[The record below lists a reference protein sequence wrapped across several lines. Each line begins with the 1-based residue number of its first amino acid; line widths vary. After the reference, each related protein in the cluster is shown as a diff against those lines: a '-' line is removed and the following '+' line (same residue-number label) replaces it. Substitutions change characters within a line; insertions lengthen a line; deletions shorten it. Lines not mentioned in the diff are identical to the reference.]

1 MGNCNL
7 KCCSCIER
15 KDTYYNQISSHPS
28 QKREFNQ
35 SQQNRECDFYDL
47 LTFQNIFI
55 NNEKKQVKTNVHTI
69 EDYKNKNNWNKYNEK
84 TKETNYK
91 EISFKYS
98 KKETNDRYYSPN
110 NRYDNIFDTIKYEK
124 NKIDKYNENNENK
137 EEDIVVYERKSPT
150 ITPRYFR
157 TNFKTIKNNTYNK
170 YFDKIEDAKKKLDM
184 TENYH
189 NKITNLFPI
198 KYNKDKYI
206 TYFTNDDNKN

>member
-15 KDTYYNQISSHPS
+15 KGTYYNQITSHPS
-28 QKREFNQ
+28 YKSELNQ
-35 SQQNRECDFYDL
+35 SLHSRECGFYNL
-47 LTFQNIFI
+47 LTFQNMNI
-55 NNEKKQVKTNVHTI
+55 NNEKIQGKTITHTI
-69 EDYKNKNNWNKYNEK
+69 EDYKNKKNSNKYDEK

-98 KKETNDRYYSPN
+98 KKETNDRLYSPN

-150 ITPRYFR
+150 IRPRYFR
-157 TNFKTIKNNTYNK
+157 TNFKTMKNNTFNK

-184 TENYH
+184 TENNH
-189 NKITNLFPI
+189 NKISNLFPI
-198 KYNKDKYI
+198 NYNKDKYI
-206 TYFTNDDNKN
+206 TYFTNDNN

>member
-7 KCCSCIER
+7 KCCSCIEK
-15 KDTYYNQISSHPS
+15 KDTQYNQIASLPS
-28 QKREFNQ
+28 GKSEPNQ
-35 SQQNRECDFYDL
+35 SLQRRECDFYDFL
-47 LTFQNIFI
+47 KFQNNNI
-55 NNEKKQVKTNVHTI
+55 NKEKIQSKTSIHNI
-69 EDYKNKNNWNKYNEK
+69 EDYKNRGNENRYNEK

-91 EISFKYS
+91 ELSFKYS
-98 KKETNDRYYSPN
+98 KKETNDRLHSPN
-110 NRYDNIFDTIKYEK
+110 NRYDNLFDTIKYEK

-150 ITPRYFR
+150 IRPRYFR
-157 TNFKTIKNNTYNK
+157 TNFKTMKNNTYNK

-189 NKITNLFPI
+189 NKLSNLFPI

-206 TYFTNDDNKN
+206 TYFTNDNK

>member
-7 KCCSCIER
+7 RCCSCIER
-15 KDTYYNQISSHPS
+15 KGTYYNQIISHPS
-28 QKREFNQ
+28 YKSELNQ
-35 SQQNRECDFYDL
+35 SLHSRECGFYDL
-47 LTFQNIFI
+47 LTFQNMNI
-55 NNEKKQVKTNVHTI
+55 NNEKIQGKTNTHTK
-69 EDYKNKNNWNKYNEK
+69 EDYSNKKNSNKYDEK

-98 KKETNDRYYSPN
+98 KKETNDRLYSPN

-150 ITPRYFR
+150 IRPRYFR
-157 TNFKTIKNNTYNK
+157 TNFKKMKNNAFNK

-184 TENYH
+184 TENNH
-189 NKITNLFPI
+189 NKISNLFPI
-198 KYNKDKYI
+198 NYNKDKYI
-206 TYFTNDDNKN
+206 TYFTNDNK